1 MTKWEVYPI
10 VSFRTIENH
19 INVKNSKI
27 LLVEKIGVD
36 KDYRRNGYGRILI
49 NEIKKKAKKENCNRI
64 ELTCWSFNKNAIKF
78 YEKMGM
84 KVQKSTME
92 MKV

>member
-1 MTKWEVYPI
+1 M
-10 VSFRTIENH
+10 
-19 INVKNSKI
+19 
-27 LLVEKIGVD
+27 D

-49 NEIKKKAKKENCNRI
+49 NEIKKKAKKEDCNRI

-78 YEKMGM
+78 YEKIGM
-84 KVQKSTME
+84 EVQKLTME